1 MAGLAQSFAVGCA
14 IFRESGERW
23 ARPAEL
29 HAVAR
34 HNPPVDQSQSHV
46 VRDALVRYVA
56 SALIAVGLI
65 SILGVILF
73 RRSGQQEALRD
84 AKDETR
90 FAVTWAVQPALT
102 DAVLRGNHRALARFD
117 RTIRR
122 RVLRSSSIV
131 RIKVWT
137 RDGRIAY
144 SDEPRLIGA
153 RYPLTS
159 EDRQEFVGNRVAAEV
174 SDLSKP
180 ENRFERSFG
189 KLIEVYAAL
198 KTPAGTPVRYEAYYR
213 SSYISARSRRIFREF
228 AFVMLGALLLLAM
241 IQLPLAWGLA
251 RRVRKGQQERS
262 DLLQRAVEASE
273 QERRRIAGDLHDG
286 VVQNLAGVAYSL
298 AAARADA
305 PPGLEPTLDESAAE
319 TRRAIR
325 ELRSLLVEIYPPEL
339 QREGLEAAL
348 ADLLAPCSAR
358 GLETE
363 LDVDAGELPP
373 ETAAIFFR
381 ASQEALRN
389 VVHHAGARRVAV
401 AVGRRDGVATLRVED
416 DGVGFDL
423 DGRADGAHFGLR
435 LLGDVVQEAGGR
447 LAVDSAPGRGTT
459 VRVEVPL

>member
-1 MAGLAQSFAVGCA
+1 VD
-14 IFRESGERW
+14 RGE
-23 ARPAEL
+23 P
-29 HAVAR
+29 
-34 HNPPVDQSQSHV
+34 HV

-65 SILGVILF
+65 SILGVLLF

-84 AKDETR
+84 ARDETR
-90 FAVTWAVQPALT
+90 FAVRWAIRPALT
-102 DAVLRGNHRALARFD
+102 DAVVRGDPEALRGFD
-117 RTIRR
+117 ETVRS
-122 RVLRSSSIV
+122 RVLSSSSVV
-131 RIKVWT
+131 RVKLWT
-137 RDGRIAY
+137 RDGRIVY

-153 RYPLTS
+153 RYGLTA

-174 SDLSKP
+174 SDLSRP
-180 ENRFERSFG
+180 ENRFERPFG

-198 KTPAGTPVRYEAYYR
+198 RTPSGTPVRYEAYYR

-251 RRVRKGQQERS
+251 RRVRKGQQERT
-262 DLLQRAVEASE
+262 DLLQRAVDASDN
-273 QERRRIAGDLHDG
+273 ERRRIAGDLHDG

-298 AAARADA
+298 AAARAEA
-305 PPGLEPTLDESAAE
+305 PPDLEPTLDESAAE

-348 ADLLAPCSAR
+348 ADLVAPCSAR

-363 LDVDAGELPP
+363 LDVDAGQLPP
-373 ETAAIFFR
+373 EIEAIFFR
-381 ASQEALRN
+381 ATQEALRN
-389 VVHHAGARRVAV
+389 VVKHADARRVV
-401 AVGRRDGVATLRVED
+401 VQVGRQDGVATLRVED
-416 DGVGFDL
+416 DGTGFDPA
-423 DGRADGAHFGLR
+423 GRADGAHFGLR
-435 LLGDVVQEAGGR
+435 LLGDIVQETGGE
-447 LAVDSAPGRGTT
+447 LVVDSAPGRGTT

>member
-1 MAGLAQSFAVGCA
+1 VE
-14 IFRESGERW
+14 RGE
-23 ARPAEL
+23 P
-29 HAVAR
+29 
-34 HNPPVDQSQSHV
+34 HV

-73 RRSGQQEALRD
+73 RRSGQEEALRD

-90 FAVTWAVQPALT
+90 FAVAWAVRPALT
-102 DAVLRGNHRALARFD
+102 DAVVRGDPKALARFD

-122 RVLRSSSIV
+122 RVLSSSSIV
-131 RIKVWT
+131 RIKLWT
-137 RDGRIAY
+137 QDGRIVY
-144 SDEPRLIGA
+144 SDEPRLVGA
-153 RYPLTS
+153 RYPLTP
-159 EDRQEFVGNRVAAEV
+159 EDREEFVGNRVDAEV

-198 KTPAGTPVRYEAYYR
+198 STPTGTPVRYEAYYR
-213 SSYISARSRRIFREF
+213 SGYISARSRRIFREF

-262 DLLQRAVEASE
+262 DLLQRAVDASD

-305 PPGLEPTLDESAAE
+305 PPNLEPTLDESAAE
-319 TRRAIR
+319 TRRVIR
-325 ELRSLLVEIYPPEL
+325 ELRGLLVEIYPPEL

-363 LDVDAGELPP
+363 LEVETGGELPP
-373 ETAAIFFR
+373 EIAAIFFR

-389 VVHHAGARRVAV
+389 VLKHADARRVAV
-401 AVGRRDGVATLRVED
+401 QVGRHDGAASLRVED
-416 DGVGFDL
+416 DGTGFDPA
-423 DGRADGAHFGLR
+423 GRADGAHFGLR
-435 LLGDVVQEAGGR
+435 LLGDVVEETGGE
-447 LAVDSAPGRGTT
+447 LTVDSEPGRGTT
-459 VRVEVPL
+459 VRVEVPA

>member
-1 MAGLAQSFAVGCA
+1 MDRGQ
-14 IFRESGERW
+14 
-23 ARPAEL
+23 
-29 HAVAR
+29 
-34 HNPPVDQSQSHV
+34 QHV
-46 VRDALVRYVA
+46 VRDALIRYVA

-65 SILGVILF
+65 SILAVFLF

-102 DAVLRGNHRALARFD
+102 DPVVRGNPRALDRFD
-117 RTIRR
+117 RTIRS
-122 RVLRSSSIV
+122 RVLNGSSIV
-131 RIKVWT
+131 RIKLWT
-137 RDGRIAY
+137 PDGRIVY

-153 RYPLTS
+153 RYPLTT
-159 EDRQEFVGNRVAAEV
+159 EDRQEFVGRRVDAEV

-198 KTPAGTPVRYEAYYR
+198 RTPGGTPVRYEAYYR

-241 IQLPLAWGLA
+241 IQLPLAWSLA
-251 RRVRKGQQERS
+251 RRVRRGQQERG
-262 DLLQRAVEASE
+262 DLLQRAVDASD

-298 AAARADA
+298 AAARVEA
-305 PPGLEPTLDESAAE
+305 PPELEPTLGESAAE

-348 ADLLAPCSAR
+348 ADLLEPCAAR
-358 GLETE
+358 GLATE
-363 LDVDAGELPP
+363 LEVDGGDLPP
-373 ETAAIFFR
+373 EIEAIFFR
-381 ASQEALRN
+381 ATQEALRN
-389 VVHHAGARRVAV
+389 VLKHADAQRVAV
-401 AVGRRDGVATLRVED
+401 GVARQDGVATLRVED
-416 DGVGFDL
+416 DGVGFETA
-423 DGRADGAHFGLR
+423 GREDAAHFGLR
-435 LLGDVVQEAGGR
+435 LLGDLVHEAGGE
-447 LAVDSAPGRGTT
+447 LDVGSVPGRGTT
-459 VRVEVPL
+459 VRVDVPL

>member
-1 MAGLAQSFAVGCA
+1 MD
-14 IFRESGERW
+14 R
-23 ARPAEL
+23 AE
-29 HAVAR
+29 A
-34 HNPPVDQSQSHV
+34 HV

-65 SILGVILF
+65 SILGVFLF

-90 FAVTWAVQPALT
+90 FAVTWAVQPALS
-102 DAVLRGNHRALARFD
+102 DAVLRGNSQALARFD
-117 RTIRR
+117 RTIHR
-122 RVLRSSSIV
+122 RVLTSSSIV

-137 RDGRIAY
+137 RDGRIVY

-153 RYPLTS
+153 RYPLTT
-159 EDRQEFVGNRVAAEV
+159 EDRQEFVGNKVEAEV

-198 KTPAGTPVRYEAYYR
+198 KTPSGTPVRYEAYYR

-262 DLLQRAVEASE
+262 DLLQRAVDASD

-298 AAARADA
+298 AAARAEA

-339 QREGLEAAL
+339 QREGLEAAIS
-348 ADLLAPCSAR
+348 DLLARCSAR
-358 GLETE
+358 GLEAE
-363 LDVDAGELPP
+363 LEVETGGELPP
-373 ETAAIFFR
+373 EIAAILFR
-381 ASQEALRN
+381 ATQEALRN
-389 VVHHAGARRVAV
+389 VLKHAHARRVAV
-401 AVGRRDGVATLRVED
+401 AVERQGAEATLLVDD
-416 DGVGFDL
+416 DGVGYDL
-423 DGRADGAHFGLR
+423 AEQADGDHFGLR
-435 LLGDVVQEAGGR
+435 LLGDLVQEAGGT

-459 VRVEVPL
+459 VRVKVPL

>member
-1 MAGLAQSFAVGCA
+1 MSRVE
-14 IFRESGERW
+14 RGE
-23 ARPAEL
+23 P
-29 HAVAR
+29 
-34 HNPPVDQSQSHV
+34 HV
-46 VRDALVRYVA
+46 VRDALVRYGA

-90 FAVTWAVQPALT
+90 FAVAWAVQPALT
-102 DAVLRGNHRALARFD
+102 DAVVRGDPEALARFD
-117 RTIRR
+117 RTIRS
-122 RVLRSSSIV
+122 RVLSSSSIV
-131 RIKVWT
+131 RIKLWT
-137 RDGRIAY
+137 RDGRIVY
-144 SDEPRLIGA
+144 SDEPRLVGT
-153 RYPLTS
+153 RYPLTA
-159 EDRQEFVGNRVAAEV
+159 EDRREFVGNRVAADV

-198 KTPAGTPVRYEAYYR
+198 RTPHGIPVRYEAYYR
-213 SSYISARSRRIFREF
+213 SGYISARSRRIFREF

-262 DLLQRAVEASE
+262 DLLQRAVDASD

-305 PPGLEPTLDESAAE
+305 PPSLEPTLDESAAE

-348 ADLLAPCSAR
+348 ADLLAPCAAR

-363 LDVDAGELPP
+363 LEVDSGGQLQPQTE
-373 ETAAIFFR
+373 AIFFR
-381 ASQEALRN
+381 ATQEALRN
-389 VVHHAGARRVAV
+389 VLKHADARRVTVSV
-401 AVGRRDGVATLRVED
+401 ARRGGIAALRVED
-416 DGVGFDL
+416 DGTGFDHA
-423 DGRADGAHFGLR
+423 GRADGAHFGLR
-435 LLGDVVQEAGGR
+435 LLGDVVDEVGGE
-447 LAVDSAPGRGTT
+447 LTVDSEPGRGTT
-459 VRVEVPL
+459 VRVEVPV